1 MVKSYEWAALA
12 LSLAQTNPSWC
23 GVQAVLFPTVQSI
36 NFLSIKREGA
46 DSNVAPSI
54 YLPWAHLVFF
64 LFFSFLMYMHF
75 FFVSLLDSLIVAV
88 KPKPPPKHV
97 RDGFEDEDDDD
108 NLVRIE

>member
-1 MVKSYEWAALA
+1 MSM
-12 LSLAQTNPSWC
+12 AQTNPSWC
-23 GVQAVLFPTVQSI
+23 GVQAVLYPTVQSI

-64 LFFSFLMYMHF
+64 LFFSFCICIF

-88 KPKPPPKHV
+88 KPKPPPKQV

>member
-1 MVKSYEWAALA
+1 M
-12 LSLAQTNPSWC
+12 SLAQTNPSWC
-23 GVQAVLFPTVQSI
+23 GVQAVLYPTV
-36 NFLSIKREGA
+36 EGA

>member
-1 MVKSYEWAALA
+1 
-12 LSLAQTNPSWC
+12 
-23 GVQAVLFPTVQSI
+23 
-36 NFLSIKREGA
+36 
-46 DSNVAPSI
+46 
-54 YLPWAHLVFF
+54 
-64 LFFSFLMYMHF
+64 MHF